1 MRVVGPEVPEII
13 PVDTDPLPTDVNS
26 LLYPR
31 ETATTP
37 AGLNQPL
44 GKNVAAAEC
53 GIIVEAV

>member
-1 MRVVGPEVPEII
+1 LSGADVPEII

-37 AGLNQPL
+37 AGSNQPL
-44 GKNVAAAEC
+44 GKNVAADER
-53 GIIVEAV
+53 GIMVEAV